1 MARYFFNI
9 HYGGAR
15 IDSVGEELPDDQ
27 TAWREA
33 TIISG
38 ELFRELD
45 GKFQPGQQ
53 WRLEVLGETREL
65 LYVIWLTGQQAK

>member
-1 MARYFFNI
+1 MPRYFFNI
-9 HYGGAR
+9 HYGGSR
-15 IDSVGEELPDDQ
+15 IDDVGEELPDDQ

-33 TIISG
+33 TIITG

-45 GKFQPGQQ
+45 GGFQPGQQ
-53 WRLEVLGETREL
+53 WRLEVMNDANEL